1 MGARLFYCW
10 GGDECAYSI
19 CRGVELEEAM
29 AMCPSLKSRGRSFRG
44 SRIKSYQAGDPSQ
57 SALGMTKLAPPRP
70 NKLTDVKKEEGPK
83 HAHLVRPNKP
93 SILELEAKLGHNQGN
108 KGKGVR
114 KALKVH
120 AFMEREP
127 STFNKGDVVQAFRR
141 IGLGGGL
148 SSLSLT
154 PALGSN
160 ASLPWNNWLYLFRR
174 RCAFERRRADVEA
187 QLNQVELALVH
198 LSAVKWKA
206 EQTQVMIAGQVICWK
221 LDLEKEVIRSTPHS
235 YERNEL
241 RKKLVVKEKE
251 MEAVPR
257 PLLLTPI
264 QLADDMA
271 RNNRPSKGD
280 AGTAKVQ
287 DKGEDKNGE
296 DLKGAGVGSGG
307 YEGHRA

>member
-1 MGARLFYCW
+1 MGTIVENQSAYNTVSIDVVV
-10 GGDECAYSI
+10 DEDESLPIPNEVEGLIILRDALGHQTLWPKELILDESMSLVSCA
-19 CRGVELEEAM
+19 G
-29 AMCPSLKSRGRSFRG
+29 
-44 SRIKSYQAGDPSQ
+44 YQAGDPSQ

-251 MEAVPR
+251 MEAVP
-257 PLLLTPI
+257 
-264 QLADDMA
+264 
-271 RNNRPSKGD
+271 SKGD